1 MRVRPAAATPT
12 VALLIAL
19 AGVCQAQNAM
29 YPPWPPPAAP
39 APQPAYSP
47 PSGSPRPPA
56 PPPQGPA
63 VDYGPAPAAA
73 PNAAEPGAPRNP
85 QLVTPGQE
93 GAQSLTT
100 AAEAPFHEM
109 NLVHEHIPP
118 VLLASLADPY
128 AYPNPLT
135 CESLSESIARLT
147 VALGPDFD
155 NPPPKKARKVTGSG
169 GLGLQLLNGAAGNLL
184 PFHGYIGTLSGSSKH
199 DELIIRAIGAG
210 AAQRAYLKG
219 LGEARGCQ
227 NPAAPRHHNPP
238 APPVYDGP
246 RRPKYPIG

>member
-1 MRVRPAAATPT
+1 
-12 VALLIAL
+12 
-19 AGVCQAQNAM
+19 
-29 YPPWPPPAAP
+29 
-39 APQPAYSP
+39 
-47 PSGSPRPPA
+47 
-56 PPPQGPA
+56 
-63 VDYGPAPAAA
+63 
-73 PNAAEPGAPRNP
+73 
-85 QLVTPGQE
+85 
-93 GAQSLTT
+93 
-100 AAEAPFHEM
+100 M

-135 CESLSESIARLT
+135 CENLTDSIGRLT

-155 NPPPKKARKVTGSG
+155 NPPPKKRRKVTGSG

-184 PFHGYIGTLSGSSKH
+184 PFHGYIGALSGSSKH

-219 LGEARGCQ
+219 LGEARGCPE
-227 NPAAPRHHNPP
+227 PASPRHHNPP